1 MLKVQ
6 ENIPIYLIEWSD
18 ASGDSGWIDIKTKVT
33 LARCFSVGILI
44 SDEEDSYT
52 LAQSLSPSCID
63 DTQVDNRIVIPKS
76 GIIKVTHLTIK
87 EDKCKGKKRA
97 KKQRA
102 KK

>member
-1 MLKVQ
+1 MPNPQK
-6 ENIPIYLIEWSD
+6 NIPIYLIEWDD
-18 ASGDSGWIDIKTKVT
+18 ASGDSGWIDIGLKVS
-33 LARCFSVGILI
+33 LAQCFSVGILVE
-44 SDEEDSYT
+44 DNEDSYT
-52 LAQSLSPSCID
+52 LAQSISSD
-63 DTQVDNRIVIPKS
+63 SNSTMVDNRIVIPKS